1 MSVVGGGI
9 FAVVTLFLI
18 LPSPDGFEWENDF
31 AAARARAQK
40 EGKPLLVVFR

>member
-1 MSVVGGGI
+1 MSVLGGGI
-9 FAVVTLFLI
+9 FAVATLFLM

-31 AAARARAQK
+31 ATARERAQK